1 MKISKMTDY
10 GVLVLNHLSRMGA
23 TRQSTEEIAAATSL
37 ALPTAR
43 KVLKLLVDAGLV
55 QARRGARGGYWLTR
69 SPDQIPLL
77 AIVEAF
83 EGKVQI
89 TECSS
94 TDDHG
99 CEITSSCSLSD
110 NWGGINQVLVMVLS
124 SITLAHIRQPE
135 SLQRWLR
142 NWQPANDRIPV
153 VHLD

>member
-23 TRQSTEEIAAATSL
+23 TRQSTEEIAEATSL

-69 SPDQIPLL
+69 SPEQIPLL

-94 TDDHG
+94 TDEHG
-99 CEITSSCSLSD
+99 CEITDSCSLSD
-110 NWGGINQVLVMVLS
+110 NWGGINQVLVLVLS
-124 SITLAHIRQPE
+124 SITLGHIREPA
-135 SLQRWLR
+135 SLRRWIQ
-142 NWQPANDRIPV
+142 NWSPATDRIPLIQV
-153 VHLD
+153 D

>member
-10 GVLVLNHLSRMGA
+10 GVLVLNHLSRMGS
-23 TRQSTEEIAAATSL
+23 TRQSTEDIAEATSL

-69 SPDQIPLL
+69 SPDRIPLL

-99 CEITSSCSLSD
+99 CDITASCSLSE
-110 NWGGINQVLVMVLS
+110 NWGGINQVLVLVLS
-124 SITLAHIRQPE
+124 SITLGHIREPE
-135 SLQRWLR
+135 SMHRWLR
-142 NWQPANDRIPV
+142 NWQPATDRIPLV
-153 VHLD
+153 NLE